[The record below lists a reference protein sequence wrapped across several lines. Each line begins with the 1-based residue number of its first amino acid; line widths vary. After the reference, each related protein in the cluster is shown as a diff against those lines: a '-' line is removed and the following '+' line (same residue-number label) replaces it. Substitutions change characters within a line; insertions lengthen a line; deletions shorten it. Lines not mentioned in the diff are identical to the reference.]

1 MAISYPLALP
11 THTRFQRIELTAV
24 NAVAL
29 SQSPFTF
36 AAQAHAYS
44 GERWEAVMTLPPMR
58 RTDAEKWNA
67 FFTALRGRWGTFLLG
82 DTSCTQIRGTATS
95 AVITGSLGAR
105 SVSVTMTGTL
115 LAGDYIQLGSGGDA
129 TLHKVLEDQ
138 SGSGTLEIWPALRKA
153 RTSVSATLA
162 NAQGLF
168 RLTTPPS
175 WSIDSAG
182 IYSAGF
188 SAQEAI

>member
-1 MAISYPLALP
+1 MSITYPLALP
-11 THTRFQRIELTAV
+11 THTRFQRVELTAI
-24 NAVAL
+24 NTVAL
-29 SQSPFTF
+29 SQSPFTLVS
-36 AAQAHAYS
+36 QAHAYG
-44 GERWEAVMTLPPMR
+44 GERWDAVMTLPAMR

-82 DTSCTQIRGTATS
+82 DTSCTQPRGTATS
-95 AVITGSLGAR
+95 ATITGSLGDR
-105 SVSVTMTGTL
+105 SVTVTMSGTL
-115 LAGDYIQLGSGGDA
+115 LAGDYIQLGTGDDA

-153 RTSVSATLA
+153 RSGASATLS
-162 NAQGLF
+162 NAQGVF

-175 WSIDSAG
+175 WSNG
-182 IYSAGF
+182 PEGYSVGF